1 MHQLDNFLGNEMT
14 IKVIG
19 LIQLNDLEAF
29 EEYRSQVGN
38 TVSLYQGKIISRG
51 SFNTFL
57 WNELTCDSFSAV
69 VELEFPDLEHSESWA
84 DSPEYQNLLAIRSK
98 AMKLTLF
105 SVSL

>member
-1 MHQLDNFLGNEMT
+1 MT

-29 EEYRSQVGN
+29 EEYRAQVGD
-38 TVSLYQGKIISRG
+38 TVALYQGKITSRG

-57 WNELTCDSFSAV
+57 WNELKCDSFSAF
-69 VELEFPDLEHSESWA
+69 VELEFPDLELSQSWA
-84 DSPEYQNLLAIRSK
+84 KSSEYQGLLAIRSK

-105 SVSL
+105 AVSQ

>member
-1 MHQLDNFLGNEMT
+1 MAT
-14 IKVIG
+14 KVIG

-29 EEYRSQVGN
+29 EEYRSQVGD

-51 SFNTFL
+51 SFDTFL
-57 WNELTCDSFSAV
+57 WNELKCDSFGAF
-69 VELEFPDLEHSESWA
+69 VELEFPDLEHSKLWA
-84 DSPEYQNLLAIRSK
+84 NSPEYQNLLAIRSK

>member
-1 MHQLDNFLGNEMT
+1 MT

-19 LIQLNDLEAF
+19 LIQLNNLEAF
-29 EEYRSQVGN
+29 EEYRSQIGV
-38 TVSLYQGKIISRG
+38 TVALYQGRVASRG

-57 WNELTCDSFSAV
+57 WNELECGSFSAF
-69 VELEFPDLEHSESWA
+69 VELEFPDLERSQSWA
-84 DSPEYQNLLAIRSK
+84 NSPEYQNLLPIRSK

>member
-1 MHQLDNFLGNEMT
+1 MT

-19 LIQLNDLEAF
+19 LIQLNDLKAF
-29 EEYRSQVGN
+29 EEYRAQVGD
-38 TVSLYQGKIISRG
+38 TVALYQGTITSRG

-57 WNELTCDSFSAV
+57 WNELQCDSFSAY

-84 DSPEYQNLLAIRSK
+84 NSPEYQNLLAIRSK

-105 SVSL
+105 SVSV